1 MHMHSMFLYLAN
13 SSPPPRGHG
22 HGCGQGQP
30 YQSRPTIY
38 MDVSILRIY
47 INILLHSMGI
57 LQDEV
62 III

>member
-22 HGCGQGQP
+22 HGQGQP
-30 YQSRPTIY
+30 YQLRPTIY

-47 INILLHSMGI
+47 VNILLHSMGI

>member
-22 HGCGQGQP
+22 HGQGQP

-47 INILLHSMGI
+47 VNILLHSMGI